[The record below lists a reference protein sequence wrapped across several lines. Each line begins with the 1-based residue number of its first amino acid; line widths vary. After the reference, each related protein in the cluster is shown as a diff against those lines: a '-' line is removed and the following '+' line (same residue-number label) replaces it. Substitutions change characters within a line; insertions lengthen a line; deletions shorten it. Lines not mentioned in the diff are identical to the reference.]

1 MLRTEKLFTDT
12 ELRKL
17 MGSKNKRKFITELIE
32 RDVILR
38 NMEFEDNSF
47 SFDGLL
53 SSLITVQKKLNA
65 YKGIYDINLTYLQD
79 DYSEIRGQHGHN

>member
-1 MLRTEKLFTDT
+1 MLQTEKLFTDT

-53 SSLITVQKKLNA
+53 SSLITVQRKLNA
-65 YKGIYDINLTYLQD
+65 YKGIYDINLTYLQKM
-79 DYSEIRGQHGHN
+79 ITAR

>member
-65 YKGIYDINLTYLQD
+65 YKGIYDINLTYLQKM
-79 DYSEIRGQHGHN
+79 ITAR